1 MALPALAPAVAAA
14 APAAT
19 TAAAPAATGLLEG
32 IIANLVAGIATQG
45 ADKLLFQPGGQ
56 AMGPSSYATADPL
69 GRSKYFTSTA
79 EQLAVEQY
87 LNNERFRRG
96 LLSIIPG
103 MGDMLP
109 PMPTREDIVGGFVD
123 GQFTGGAALREA
135 QAQSLTEREIEKIKE
150 ERQFELQARLAEAQA
165 SIQREKVKALADAQA
180 RVETQKVSSLG
191 DVQRQRLQSQYGT
204 AGNLLDAAIKNI
216 AFRDKIESAN
226 TLTELARAV

>member
-56 AMGPSSYATADPL
+56 AIGPSSYATADPL

-103 MGDMLP
+103 MGGMLP

-135 QAQSLTEREIEKIKE
+135 QAQSLTAREIEKIKA
-150 ERQFELQARLAEAQA
+150 ERQFELQARLGRG
-165 SIQREKVKALADAQA
+165 S
-180 RVETQKVSSLG
+180 G
-191 DVQRQRLQSQYGT
+191 PH
-204 AGNLLDAAIKNI
+204 
-216 AFRDKIESAN
+216 
-226 TLTELARAV
+226 

>member
-19 TAAAPAATGLLEG
+19 SAAAPAASGLLEG

-45 ADKLLFQPGGQ
+45 AEKLLFQPAGQ
-56 AMGPSSYATADPL
+56 AMGPSSYATADPA
-69 GRSKYFTSTA
+69 GASRYFTSTT

-87 LNNERFRRG
+87 LNNERFRRS
-96 LLSIIPG
+96 LLSLIPG
-103 MGDMLP
+103 MGGVLP
-109 PMPTREDIVGGFVD
+109 PLPTREDIVGGFVD

-135 QAQSLTEREIEKIKE
+135 QAQSLTAREIEKIKA
-150 ERQFELQARLAEAQA
+150 ERQFELQARLAEAQGR
-165 SIQREKVKALADAQA
+165 IEQEKVRALADAQA
-180 RVETQKVSSLG
+180 RVESQKVSSLG
-191 DVQRQRLQSQYGT
+191 DVQRQRLQSQYST
-204 AGNLLDAAIKNI
+204 AGNLLESAIKNI